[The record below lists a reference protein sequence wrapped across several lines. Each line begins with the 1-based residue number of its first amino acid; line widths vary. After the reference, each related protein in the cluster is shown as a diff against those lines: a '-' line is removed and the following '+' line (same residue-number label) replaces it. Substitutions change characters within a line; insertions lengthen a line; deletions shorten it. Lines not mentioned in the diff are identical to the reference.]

1 MKKYLIVLLML
12 FAFGLQAQTLYTF
25 TRPTSATLDTIVD
38 TGNVPLTFILRGAY
52 DSAAIQV
59 NVAKVGSVTVAG
71 SCICQHSV
79 NGTTYHTMATV
90 GDTLALTNV
99 ATNSKIWTLT
109 NPAYPYY
116 KIICTGSGT
125 MKAVASAKVHLKK
138 K

>member
-1 MKKYLIVLLML
+1 MKRIFLML
-12 FAFGLQAQTLYTF
+12 ILGFVLYAGQAQTLYTF

-59 NVAKVGSVTVAG
+59 NVAKATGTVAG
-71 SCICQHSV
+71 TCVCQYSV
-79 NGTTYHTMATV
+79 NGTTYHTMAAV
-90 GDTLALTNV
+90 GDTLTLSNV

-109 NPAYPYY
+109 DPYYPYY
-116 KIICTGSGT
+116 KVLCTGSGT
-125 MKAVASAKVHLKK
+125 MKAVASAKAHLKK